1 MLPIL
6 AMLTSSFVIDVIE
19 LSVIAYVGTG
29 AVIDAANIIN
39 NKLKQHKKKDRKWQV

>member
-6 AMLTSSFVIDVIE
+6 AMLTSSFVIDLIE

-39 NKLKQHKKKDRKWQV
+39 NKIKQHKKG

>member
-6 AMLTSSFVIDVIE
+6 AMLTSEFILDAIE
-19 LSVIAYVGTG
+19 IYVVVYIGTG

-39 NKLKQHKKKDRKWQV
+39 NIKKDRKWQV

>member
-6 AMLTSSFVIDVIE
+6 AMLTSEFILDAIE
-19 LSVIAYVGTG
+19 IYVVVYIGTG

-39 NKLKQHKKKDRKWQV
+39 NKIKQHKKG